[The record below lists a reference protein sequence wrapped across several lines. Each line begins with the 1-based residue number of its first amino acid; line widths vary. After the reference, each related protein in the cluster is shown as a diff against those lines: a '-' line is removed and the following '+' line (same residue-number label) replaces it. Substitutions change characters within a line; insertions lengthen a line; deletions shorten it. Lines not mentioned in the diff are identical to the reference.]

1 MSRFRP
7 AVGLAALLL
16 CQSAALTAQNPSAFV
31 VSGPEPGAHAPGF
44 VLESG
49 GKSGPSDRPFDLSLQ
64 LGRVVVLAFY
74 QRDFTPTATK
84 ELTTFAERYADIFG
98 DSTAV
103 VGIGVD
109 SLALHVSFA
118 QSLALPFA
126 LLADTGLHVA
136 HLYGSVRSDG
146 FARYTVY
153 VIGPDGRVRWRDLR
167 FDPAADASYDELKGA
182 VAAANAPP
190 GRK

>member
-1 MSRFRP
+1 MSCSRP
-7 AVGLAALLL
+7 ALGAAALLIGL
-16 CQSAALTAQNPSAFV
+16 SGALTAQNPSAFV
-31 VSGPEPGAHAPGF
+31 VGGPEPGTRAPGF
-44 VLESG
+44 VLDAA

-74 QRDFTPTATK
+74 QRDFTPTATR
-84 ELTTFAERYADIFG
+84 ELTTFAERYADLFG

-136 HLYGSVRSDG
+136 QRYGSVRADG
-146 FARYTVY
+146 YARYTVY
-153 VIGPDGRVRWRDLR
+153 VIGPDGRVSWRDLR
-167 FDPAADASYDELKGA
+167 FDPTADASYAGLKVA

-190 GRK
+190 PRK

>member
-1 MSRFRP
+1 MSVSRATLAF
-7 AVGLAALLL
+7 AGLLALLPAAL
-16 CQSAALTAQNPSAFV
+16 AAQNPSAFV
-31 VSGPEPGAHAPGF
+31 VSGPEPGDRAPVF
-44 VLESG
+44 VLDG
-49 GKSGPSDRPFDLSLQ
+49 AGKSGRSDRPFDLSLQ

-84 ELTTFAERYADIFG
+84 ELTTFAERFADLFG
-98 DSTAV
+98 DSTSV

-109 SLALHVSFA
+109 SVDLHVSFA

-136 HLYGSVRSDG
+136 RRFGSVRADG
-146 FARYTVY
+146 YARYTVY

-167 FDPAADASYDELKGA
+167 FDPATEASYDALKQA
-182 VAAANAPP
+182 VAAATAP
-190 GRK
+190 GARK